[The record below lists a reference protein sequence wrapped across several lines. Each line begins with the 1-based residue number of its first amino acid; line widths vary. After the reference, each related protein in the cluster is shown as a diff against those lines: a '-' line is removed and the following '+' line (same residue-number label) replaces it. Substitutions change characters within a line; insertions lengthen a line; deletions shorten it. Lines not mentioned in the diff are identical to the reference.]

1 VFEIGSSLRAAREHQ
16 QLELG
21 DVERTTHIR
30 ARYLLALEEER
41 WDLVPGTAYVKGFL
55 RTYADYLGLDG
66 PRFVAEFSERFAP
79 AEEFEP
85 PTLVRVR
92 RRRRFLNPS
101 RASAAVAIL
110 LAIAIGLFS
119 WRLAG
124 GGSGGKT
131 AHAPP
136 PPPPSTSTVTHA
148 TTTTAPARPQP
159 ALARV
164 EVDATRGSCWLAVR
178 LGSDTGRT
186 LYERTLQSGQRV
198 RFVARRLWIRYGA
211 PWNVDATVNG
221 KAVRLPSAIAD
232 VVYP

>member
-16 QLELG
+16 NLELG
-21 DVERTTHIR
+21 DVERATHIR

-41 WDLVPGTAYVKGFL
+41 WDIVPGTAYVKGFL
-55 RTYADYLGLDG
+55 RTYADFLGLDG
-66 PRFVAEFSERFAP
+66 PQFVAEFSERFAP

-85 PTLVRVR
+85 PALVRVR
-92 RRRRFLNPS
+92 RRRRFLKPS
-101 RASAAVAIL
+101 RAPVAIL
-110 LAIAIGLFS
+110 LAVALGLFS

-124 GGSGGKT
+124 SGGGGKT

-136 PPPPSTSTVTHA
+136 PPPLSTSTVASTTT
-148 TTTTAPARPQP
+148 TTTTATTTPRPT
-159 ALARV
+159 LARV
-164 EVDATRGSCWLAVR
+164 EVDATRGSCWLFVR

-186 LYERTLQSGQRV
+186 LYERTLQTGQHV
-198 RFVARRLWIRYGA
+198 RFTARRLWIRYGA